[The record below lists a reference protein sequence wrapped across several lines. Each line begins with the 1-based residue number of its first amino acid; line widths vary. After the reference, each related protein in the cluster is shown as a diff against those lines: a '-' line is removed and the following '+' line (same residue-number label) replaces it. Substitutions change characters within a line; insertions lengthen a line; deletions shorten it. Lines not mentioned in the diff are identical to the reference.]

1 MTGRRKPRMGSRKPW
16 AFLGLVALV
25 LIGNSIFGWSEY
37 LANQEDL
44 PVMRRALEDNLA
56 LALLIYGAL
65 TVAGCVLLALPG
77 VTFAIAAGLLFGPVW
92 GTLACWLAVTLGA
105 CLSFL
110 VGRYFLKDALK
121 PKLAKNRYFNH
132 LLFTGA
138 GRSDVFLLAIT
149 RLVPVFPYNLQN
161 FAYGITD
168 IRFLPYALYSAL
180 FMLPGTAAYTVGAA
194 GMASPERRGPY
205 LILAGALLAVVLAT
219 SFILKKKGLKE

>member
-1 MTGRRKPRMGSRKPW
+1 MKSKKLW
-16 AFLGLVALV
+16 AFLALAALV
-25 LIGNSIFGWSEY
+25 LICNQIFGWSDY
-37 LANQEDL
+37 LLRPEAL
-44 PVMRRALEDNLA
+44 PAMGRALEENFVLA
-56 LALLIYGAL
+56 MLLYGAL

-105 CLSFL
+105 CLSFA

-121 PKLAKNRYFNH
+121 PKLEKNRYLNR
-132 LLFTGA
+132 LLFEGA

-149 RLVPVFPYNLQN
+149 RLVPLFPYNLQN

-168 IRFLPYALYSAL
+168 IRFAPYALYSAL

-194 GMASPERRGPY
+194 GIADAEKRGPY
-205 LILAGALLAVVLAT
+205 LLFAGALLAAVLLA
-219 SFILKKKGLKE
+219 SYVLKKRVVKD

>member
-1 MTGRRKPRMGSRKPW
+1 MTGRRKLRMRNRKLW
-16 AFLGLVALV
+16 IFLGLAALV
-25 LIGNSIFGWSEY
+25 SIGNSIFGWSEY
-37 LANQEDL
+37 LANQGDL
-44 PVMRRALEDNLA
+44 PIIRRALADNLV

-121 PKLAKNRYFNH
+121 PKLAKNSYLNR
-132 LLFTGA
+132 LLFAGA
-138 GRSDVFLLAIT
+138 EQSDVFLLAIT
-149 RLVPVFPYNLQN
+149 RLVPLFPYNLQN

-194 GMASPERRGPY
+194 GMVNPEKRVPY
-205 LILAGALLAVVLAT
+205 LMFAGTLLAAVLIISAL
-219 SFILKKKGLKE
+219 LKKKGVRE